1 MKTKVPNRIKEL
13 FPKNTEQTQMYMTPI
28 ISSLIKRDGELKAD
42 YLINLVMLA
51 NYVETYLVAT
61 ENIREKGLIQNN
73 RFDVEIINPC
83 VKISNDASIQIQKLS
98 DKFALSPM
106 TFKKLMSGDENDD
119 EDDIIAK
126 LLED

>member
-1 MKTKVPNRIKEL
+1 MKSKVPNRIKEL

-51 NYVETYLVAT
+51 NYVETYLAAI

-83 VKISNDASIQIQKLS
+83 VKISNDASIQIQKIS

-106 TFKKLMSGDENDD
+106 TFKRLVSGDGNDD
-119 EDDIIAK
+119 EDDVIAK